1 MSETETLILKEFKK
15 NLIDFIDELI
25 DLYPSEGDLIKLRIF
40 LNDQNDIKETM
51 KTLVFY
57 LNKDDQI
64 FKKHIKENNDSIL
77 DECNDFVDKNKLG
90 RLKKLW
96 RLSSNNKQTIWKW
109 IDSLVY
115 LSDIYVNNII
125 TKE

>member
-1 MSETETLILKEFKK
+1 MSETETLILKEFKQ

-57 LNKDDQI
+57 LNKDGTIYNSTDTA
-64 FKKHIKENNDSIL
+64 L
-77 DECNDFVDKNKLG
+77 YKLPLISG
-90 RLKKLW
+90 K
-96 RLSSNNKQTIWKW
+96 TA
-109 IDSLVY
+109 
-115 LSDIYVNNII
+115 
-125 TKE
+125 